1 MISRMETDQTRN
13 TTLWWITS
21 TSCSS
26 GGWRRVFQKRING
39 TKVVIRSVVSI
50 GRPLSGAGIRVDV
63 GLWMYASSCLPAAR
77 ALKFNFPILPIL
89 CRCFLQFL
97 STSSPLPSPLIR
109 GTPKRWR
116 IIPVRRGESFMSWED
131 TVARV
136 LPAPFPLHRY
146 LHQLL
151 PSLSF
156 LYHHPLS
163 ITFCACV
170 FTRVYVL
177 LH

>member
-13 TTLWWITS
+13 AALWWITS
-21 TSCSS
+21 TSRSS
-26 GGWRRVFQKRING
+26 GGWRHVFEKRRNS
-39 TKVVIRSVVSI
+39 TKVVVRSVASF
-50 GRPLSGAGIRVDV
+50 GRPLSGAGIHVDV
-63 GLWMYASSCLPAAR
+63 SLWTYVSVCLPAAC
-77 ALKFNFPILPIL
+77 ALTFNFLILSL
-89 CRCFLQFL
+89 LQFL
-97 STSSPLPSPLIR
+97 STSFPLPSLLIR

-146 LHQLL
+146 LHQL